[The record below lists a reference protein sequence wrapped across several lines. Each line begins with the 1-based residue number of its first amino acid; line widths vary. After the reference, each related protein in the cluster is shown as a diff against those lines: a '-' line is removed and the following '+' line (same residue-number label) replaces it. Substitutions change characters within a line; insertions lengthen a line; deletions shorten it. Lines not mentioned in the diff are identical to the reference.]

1 MAEKLTMAD
10 IAELAG
16 VTKSTVSRYFNGG
29 SIKEETRKKIQN
41 VVKENNYIPNSFARL
56 KAKESNTVGVIV
68 PTLNSKVTSRVVT
81 SVGRYLR
88 SQGYEAVIKDSDHS
102 PKLELEN
109 INRLFT
115 QKVDGILFSAIS
127 LTEEHKQLLMNSPVP
142 VVVLAQNFEEGITVT
157 MDDYTAGKTMGSF
170 MGSRVRGK
178 IAYLGVEEEDEAVG
192 IFRRQGVLEG
202 IKESGSQVM
211 TVETGDY
218 SYVSGQEMMEKVL
231 EKGIPDGVICAT
243 DRLAFGAYR
252 ILQKHGIL
260 IPEQVSVAGFGGY
273 DESELLSP
281 QLTTL
286 RFDSYGLG
294 YLGAETLLKMIREEP
309 VPKKQIVGFEMILG
323 KSVRNENTV
332 K

>member
-88 SQGYEAVIKDSDHS
+88 SQGYEALIKDSDHS

-202 IKESGSQVM
+202 IKE
-211 TVETGDY
+211 

>member
-1 MAEKLTMAD
+1 MAL
-10 IAELAG
+10 
-16 VTKSTVSRYFNGG
+16 
-29 SIKEETRKKIQN
+29 
-41 VVKENNYIPNSFARL
+41 
-56 KAKESNTVGVIV
+56 
-68 PTLNSKVTSRVVT
+68 
-81 SVGRYLR
+81 
-88 SQGYEAVIKDSDHS
+88 IKDSDHS
-102 PKLELEN
+102 PSGTGKYQPP
-109 INRLFT
+109 FY

-252 ILQKHGIL
+252 ILQKHGFN
-260 IPEQVSVAGFGGY
+260 SGAGISSRFWQAMMKANCCLH
-273 DESELLSP
+273 SLP
-281 QLTTL
+281 PCVLTPMDWAIWERRLFL
-286 RFDSYGLG
+286 R
-294 YLGAETLLKMIREEP
+294 
-309 VPKKQIVGFEMILG
+309 
-323 KSVRNENTV
+323 
-332 K
+332 

>member
-1 MAEKLTMAD
+1 M
-10 IAELAG
+10 
-16 VTKSTVSRYFNGG
+16 
-29 SIKEETRKKIQN
+29 
-41 VVKENNYIPNSFARL
+41 KENNYIPNSFARL

-88 SQGYEAVIKDSDHS
+88 SQGYEALIKDSDHS

-309 VPKKQIVGFEMILG
+309 VPKNR
-323 KSVRNENTV
+323 S
-332 K
+332 